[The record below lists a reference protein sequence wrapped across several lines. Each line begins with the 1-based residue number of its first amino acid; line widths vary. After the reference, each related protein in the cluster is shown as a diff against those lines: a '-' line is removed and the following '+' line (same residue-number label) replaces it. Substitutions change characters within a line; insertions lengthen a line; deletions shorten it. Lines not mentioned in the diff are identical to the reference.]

1 MSLKDEDSLSCD
13 WKKKPVEK
21 GGTKKR
27 NRTALYRYKG
37 DFAWQGVKTEEYKP
51 VGEDWSRM
59 IRQTLIG
66 SYGETARFHVR
77 YFEIAPG
84 GYSSFE
90 THRHEHVVIGI
101 RGKGV
106 CTVKK
111 KNYAIGFLD
120 TLYIE
125 PSAPHQLTN
134 PFKKPFGFFCI
145 VNAKRDRPKRIA
157 HKKNP

>member
-1 MSLKDEDSLSCD
+1 MKKNIVKAFSCD
-13 WKKKPVEK
+13 WEKKPVDRSR
-21 GGTKKR
+21 TKKR
-27 NRTALYRYKG
+27 NRTTLYRYKG
-37 DFAWQGVKTEEYKP
+37 DFAWRGVKIEEYKP
-51 VGEDWSRM
+51 VGEDWSSM

-66 SYGETARFHVR
+66 SHGETTKFHVR
-77 YFEIAPG
+77 YFEIASG

-111 KNYAIGFLD
+111 KKYAIGFLE

-125 PSAPHQLTN
+125 PSVPHQLIN
-134 PFKKPFGFFCI
+134 PFKEPFGFFCI
-145 VNAKRDRPKRIA
+145 VNAKRDRPKRIS
-157 HKKNP
+157 

>member
-1 MSLKDEDSLSCD
+1 MKKNTVKAFSCD
-13 WKKKPVEK
+13 WQKKPVDK
-21 GGTKKR
+21 GGTKKI
-27 NRTALYRYKG
+27 NKTTLYRFKG
-37 DFAWQGVKTEEYKP
+37 DFAWHGVKIEKYKP
-51 VGEDWSRM
+51 MGKDWSSL

-66 SYGETARFHVR
+66 SHGETAKFHVR

-101 RGKGV
+101 RGEGV

-111 KNYAIGFLD
+111 KKYSIGFLD

-145 VNAKRDRPKRIA
+145 VNAKRDRPKRIG
-157 HKKNP
+157 

>member
-1 MSLKDEDSLSCD
+1 MSLKDEESLSCD

-21 GGTKKR
+21 DGTKKR
-27 NRTALYRYKG
+27 NRTTLYRYKG
-37 DFAWQGVKTEEYKP
+37 DFSWQGVKIEEYKP
-51 VGEDWSRM
+51 VGKDWSRM

-66 SYGETARFHVR
+66 NHGESTKFHIR

-101 RGKGV
+101 RGEGV

-111 KNYAIGFLD
+111 KKYAIGFLD

-134 PFKKPFGFFCI
+134 PFKEPFGFFCI
-145 VNAKRDRPKRIA
+145 VNAKRDRPKKIL
-157 HKKNP
+157 KNRE

>member
-13 WKKKPVEK
+13 WKKKPVGRGE
-21 GGTKKR
+21 TKKR
-27 NRTALYRYKG
+27 NSTTLYRFKG
-37 DFAWQGVKTEEYKP
+37 DFAWHRVKIEEYKP
-51 VGEDWSRM
+51 VEEDWSSM

-66 SYGETARFHVR
+66 SHGETAKFHVR

-101 RGKGV
+101 RGEGV
-106 CTVKK
+106 CIVKK
-111 KNYAIGFLD
+111 KKYAIGFLD

-125 PSAPHQLTN
+125 PSAPHKLTN
-134 PFKKPFGFFCI
+134 PFKEPFGFFCI
-145 VNAKRDRPKRIA
+145 VNAKRDRPKRII
-157 HKKNP
+157 HKRTS